1 MTAPTNLQIINDD
14 AGNPAFAVIPYTE
27 YLHLVDAEYD
37 DNLTIPHAVVS
48 ANLDGD
54 SPIKAWREHLLLTQA
69 ELAARMNV
77 SQPSLA
83 KLERPA
89 ANPRKSTLRKVAE
102 AMEIEL
108 GQLDI

>member
-1 MTAPTNLQIINDD
+1 MTAPTNTQIINNEV
-14 AGNPAFAVIPYTE
+14 GEPAFAVIPYEE
-27 YLHLVDAEYD
+27 YLHLIEAEYD
-37 DNLTIPHAVVS
+37 DKLTIPHAVVI

-69 ELAARMNV
+69 ELAERMGV

-83 KLERPA
+83 KLESPA
-89 ANPRKSTLRKVAE
+89 ANPRKSTLKKVAD
-102 AMEIEL
+102 AMGIEL